1 MSDDGKSSGNGKE
14 VDMETFEN
22 LTTIMVHFMEQAMKT
37 AGVYVKHCERKVIT
51 VEDIKR
57 SLMLEMFLFKN
68 RKKDIG
74 ELNQIK
80 KDIFEK
86 SSDDEDDVGDDYSD
100 LIDEEGENDAFTE
113 SECKCETCKCL
124 NNIYEKWEKFVPQNN
139 IEIIM
144 KNHIE
149 NIENESFF

>member
-100 LIDEEGENDAFTE
+100 LIDEEGEESEFTE
-113 SECKCETCKCL
+113 SECKCKTCECL